1 MNSSLHRFVLAFD
14 RIAGLITCPQCL
26 RLNRSGYQLR
36 RSCSLPAFLD
46 AGDPVD
52 TTDLALAIGRN
63 KILLPIRPGARPD
76 EFEPAFDH
84 ICPLSKKARMFPAKQ
99 RQRFDVTNRN
109 PMKQANPFTA
119 KDRHAGR

>member
-52 TTDLALAIGRN
+52 TTDLALAIGCN
-63 KILLPIRPGARPD
+63 IILLQFRPSLRPC
-76 EFEPAFDH
+76 EVEPALGH
-84 ICPLSKKARMFPAKQ
+84 PPAILSAVAWM
-99 RQRFDVTNRN
+99 
-109 PMKQANPFTA
+109 
-119 KDRHAGR
+119 GRAAAPQSVN